1 MADLISTQKEKLEQ
15 KKARLLQQEASIK
28 IKERKNR
35 TRHLIEVG
43 GLAVKAE
50 IEHLPTDAL
59 FGAFLSIKDSYTKD
73 PAHIDAW
80 KKIGA
85 RAFKLDIKN
94 KIPIILKLAEKPEAE
109 VRNKIRSHNL
119 KWNAIRKEWSGL
131 VENVQK
137 LKEDLGKLK
146 FELEVLER

>member
-1 MADLISTQKEKLEQ
+1 M
-15 KKARLLQQEASIK
+15 
-28 IKERKNR
+28 N
-35 TRHLIEVG
+35 
-43 GLAVKAE
+43 
-50 IEHLPTDAL
+50 
-59 FGAFLSIKDSYTKD
+59 
-73 PAHIDAW
+73 
-80 KKIGA
+80 
-85 RAFKLDIKN
+85 KLDIKN